1 MEDNKLYTLKEVA
14 EMTKLTD
21 RTLRNYLANETLQGI
36 KIGGQWRFRKE
47 DIDKLFKSCTYYNK
61 RKDISEKSIN
71 DFIDGKINFSSSK
84 NACII
89 IDIKDYN
96 KEKLQTLYKKIKEI
110 KKDEDVKDS
119 VMFIKED
126 MTMRYNIIGPLDYIK
141 KILNLIETR

>member
-47 DIDKLFKSCTYYNK
+47 DIDKLFKSCTYYHK

-84 NACII
+84 SACII

-96 KEKLQTLYKKIKEI
+96 KEKLQTLYKEIKEI

>member
-14 EMTKLTD
+14 KMTKLTD

-47 DIDKLFKSCTYYNK
+47 DIDNLFKSCTYYNK

-96 KEKLQTLYKKIKEI
+96 KEELQTLYKKIKEI

>member
-1 MEDNKLYTLKEVA
+1 MDDTKLYTLKEVA
-14 EMTKLTD
+14 NMTKLTD

-61 RKDISEKSIN
+61 RKDITEKTIN
-71 DFIDGKINFSSSK
+71 DFIEGKINFSSSK

-96 KEKLQTLYKKIKEI
+96 KEQLQTLYKKIKEI
-110 KKDEDVKDS
+110 KKDDDVKDS